1 MSRVVHV
8 NRLLSALSQRV
19 LDVLMPA
26 AEGVNAPHRHLDGL
40 VTGEAFDGVDGRTRL
55 GEPGAVAVA
64 QAVEGVVVYLSSD
77 F

>member
-1 MSRVVHV
+1 
-8 NRLLSALSQRV
+8 
-19 LDVLMPA
+19 MPA